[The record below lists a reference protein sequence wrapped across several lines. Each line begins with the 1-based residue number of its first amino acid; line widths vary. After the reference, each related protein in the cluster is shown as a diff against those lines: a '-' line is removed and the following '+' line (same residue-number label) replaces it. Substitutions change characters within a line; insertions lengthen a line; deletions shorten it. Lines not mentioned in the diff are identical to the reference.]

1 MPSTITILTAAGSAI
16 AMVVVGWMSGRA
28 TRRVAAIEAATPE
41 YADMDASLRSLR
53 AEFNE
58 LRAEMESFRADRDID
73 RAHIVDVHGWDDY
86 GRPGSM
92 PQAPPWYRPR
102 WAPPREDTQG

>member
-1 MPSTITILTAAGSAI
+1 MPSTITILTAAGSTI

-28 TRRVAAIEAATPE
+28 TRRVAAIEGATPAYSALDGRVKGLDE
-41 YADMDASLRSLR
+41 RVTQL
-53 AEFNE
+53 E
-58 LRAEMESFRADRDID
+58 LDRDID
-73 RAHIVDVHGWDDY
+73 RAHIIDVHGWDDY

-102 WAPPREDTQG
+102 WAPPREDVTG